1 MAKTSREDFLK
12 IEGVQEKLELI
23 AKNNEFSVEDLLSV
37 IEKESS
43 FDHTAKN
50 PKSSATGLIQFMADT
65 AEGLGT
71 TTQALGSMTV
81 LDQLDYVD
89 KYFQKNHKKGTHPY
103 QTVAL
108 PVSKH
113 FDYNEAITGDSLHK
127 KLPKTYPSVEEA
139 DKAINKWKSANPVWV
154 NQKTNEL
161 TPSSIV
167 AYGGTSLNRDI
178 VKGKQQQMKDAGIDI
193 TVDGVWGPNSRAAWT
208 EFSDPNKKKVQQV
221 VGQQI
226 IDPSTGEVISQSGAG
241 PTAGQTGRSKRGD
254 VTVDAMKVLPV
265 KQIEVEEKEIKLAKL
280 TDDAAK
286 IIKGVDTKKTTVN
299 ITDGT
304 VTSSSGETTDMLNS
318 ISVSGNAEEDVK
330 ENANKIKSKTDL
342 NSKKSILSTK
352 GSTTTNNSELNDKSK
367 VLKVLNDDGDEKEK
381 KLKVT
386 SEKKEYEEGFEIF
399 DEERAIDDADDDDSA
414 LLDKIRRKD
423 IVGGKDN
430 FESEDFVLQRGEN
443 KQEESNIYGDEK
455 VTVMNDQG
463 EYVKLD
469 ADQNKIPV
477 ISEYNKKNYNQG
489 DTYLDQVEF
498 NRQRK
503 ELYEANNKGMSAD
516 FVPQL
521 LENDPVYQK
530 NKYEL
535 DIANKVY
542 QEVINFSA
550 GDIKGVDLT
559 KRLFSGINSET
570 LDFGKF
576 NQQMKVEL
584 LNLIPKDKWKRI
596 ASGEDLG
603 QVIGGDKES
612 IISAAKTQVLGV
624 NAQLHK
630 QLGLKLKSSVD
641 IQEVDEEKHFQNIEN
656 LRTSYDD
663 VNQQVFNIN
672 SKYGGYRWDARGRKI
687 FIPKILNG
695 KNITISNT
703 DRKELEALNG
713 NIANLD
719 LRRAEL
725 NKDGATLKE
734 SREFLNEEVGKYQKS
749 YAEAWTSLAWDMA
762 LPLDRQPPNFK
773 GTVLSEA
780 WDQSMV
786 KLTDNAFGAALEIGG
801 IFGEEYYRYRA
812 LTNVLSK
819 WQVWVGAGIGY
830 GAAAVKD
837 KISPERGA
845 DTDVFE
851 GYTYKDQYLDFLGDV
866 AGFRVMPR
874 NNKQNLFTREKVDT
888 GSFIGDL
895 FDSRAYDPSF
905 YTITKQ
911 IGELLPY
918 TLNIAKAGEGVKQI
932 MARQNKIISNAKK
945 ANSHFPKGHSHHM
958 NLGNELIK
966 GISKFYK
973 PNEKVITGA
982 RMVGINHRMLILD
995 NLADA
1000 RANGLSGEDA
1010 LYYAN
1015 LTTLA
1020 TGVSQLV
1027 MPDANF
1033 FKNALGQNM
1042 LRSLINDIRKEGSKA
1057 VIGRLNK
1064 EAYARVTKQFSTNFF
1079 KEHVEE
1085 QLDVGLN
1092 DLVKSNFLADH
1103 SLDILNI
1110 NTQREVL
1117 VGTSLLTGALGGK
1130 QAISTVRNVKKAMY
1144 ASIAKEGEAI
1154 LQGSS
1159 LEIQEIQKKLEE
1171 FEKKSKKYPKN
1182 RNYASKAKVYK
1193 EALEREQGA
1202 QNAVRNVMQALNA
1215 APKYA
1220 TIDMIDNLIKKN
1232 DLIKEKKEL
1241 LGKDKSAN
1249 LSELNKINEK
1259 IKAID
1264 EQIIKD
1270 NPTEWKKNVYTMS
1283 LTRGVKLL
1291 ESAGINVN
1299 LLELS
1304 QDEYSKEIQR
1314 RNSEIEE
1321 ENIKRREEGK
1331 PEKKLLDDGGNAQVI
1346 YDDYGKKPVIIINK
1360 ESAKGQGDNYGV
1372 GVHEVF
1378 HLVLQETVK
1387 KSPKKIKGLAFLLRQ
1402 ELLLNPNKYKFQ
1414 DRFGYVSGKFKTYEE
1429 QVGSMEWDEMFTV
1442 LSEALVQGDV
1452 KIDSN
1457 VLTKMG
1463 DFIRR
1468 LFRSMGMER
1477 LSIGGRFADP
1487 AKGMLNF
1494 IRDYNKELLG
1504 NKPDFSKGMRGIIKN
1519 GLKFD
1524 IDKEFIKAA
1533 EAEEKKKG
1541 LAEWGGMRFA
1551 SASTRGGRIRQKDVY
1566 EREDLQQDIK
1576 LKEST
1581 QRIVDENARIRQEL
1595 LDTRRQLD
1603 DGSFEYDEDLR
1614 NDLVLN
1620 NMALVTALSDF
1631 AAKNPKVMGLEEGK
1645 RIGFEQFQSGFS
1657 KELISLSQ
1665 SYDPALI
1672 PFGAYLNRLLPL
1684 RYGDVLKAEQK
1695 GAIEGSVSIENENVG
1710 EMEDTS
1716 TPADFDDAP
1725 RFVAPKYNVA
1735 KEIGVQEEV
1744 EKEIAEGLDEL
1755 KQLKKLIKEETES
1768 GETIEQLKQS
1778 LKEKHMLDL
1787 DLDTMELSS
1796 VEGLTYKTI
1805 ARLSGV
1811 DVEKLNPRSK
1821 KFLANLRKDDK
1832 RGNNEVRSGQRFIA
1846 KHAQLILSTIFNEG
1860 HTKAFKSTNMPKVL
1874 LRFGYN
1880 KGSKRIKNNYPQY
1893 KKPNLSEKDFLE
1905 YLGIFRVT
1913 RDGKKGFE
1921 FKVDRN
1927 TSAKITAVLSL
1938 LDRTITNQS
1947 LRKNL
1952 ELTGDLDERLKNAL
1966 EDGLAASAQS
1976 IVYTRDFSL
1985 AQQDHVRKL
1994 MPELAIALDEL
2005 DPELS
2010 QARIVTALS
2019 KIFTKEGLMSVKE
2032 SKALLNDM
2040 FKEAGVIKQYQYVEG
2055 NLKSQ
2060 GVEMIPFEEFAQKYM
2075 EAEIYVGLVA
2085 KYNLKNP
2092 DGSIPSQK
2100 EVFGGKAINRG
2111 RAIVADFVVENIV
2124 KRQQSGEI
2132 SMKEALEEIA
2142 MLEQEQATAYKI
2154 GDGSK
2159 IFKAGTDVEIK
2170 QKAKGASRSQLFMS
2184 PDGPKADFRKFIF
2197 KFMPQEFI
2205 DAMPPGVGSIFKE
2218 GKSDSFVEIK
2228 FEAQDGKGVIT
2239 QMINVIKN
2247 VTRKGANKYNQLIKN
2262 KEAELARKV
2271 LTNKIVYLSDRLNA
2285 GTITEHDFV
2294 VQMMTLMSNPTTTL
2308 RRAGKVVGIM
2318 DGILDENGNFLLG
2331 DKVSNENVRFEHQK
2345 PASYLLMK
2353 ILDITS
2359 DKNIKREDWSDLINN
2374 ELVDY
2379 NVAIITKKADNTL
2392 DKTGRK
2398 NLMGLEYKSGQEY
2411 GSMSRMFNDMN
2422 KGDKNVKPIRLI
2434 DDILNKRE
2442 GQVFG
2447 LGHDV
2452 AGDLL
2457 PKPMVEIEKD
2467 KKRSQVTQ
2475 SANSIKYNRS
2485 PRGMSAFDFDETVAI
2500 SDNYI
2505 IATKE
2510 GEETKRIP
2518 SNEWPFVGDQLMK
2531 EGWKMDFT
2539 DFNKVTDGKPG
2550 PLMQKLKNQIKKF
2563 GSKNVFILTARA
2575 PESQAAI
2582 HAYLKSEGIT
2592 IPIENI
2598 TGLGNSTGE
2607 AKALWMLDKFAEG
2620 YNDMYFVDDALP
2632 NVKAVKNVLSQLDIK
2647 SKVQQAIAKKS
2658 TDYNRE
2664 FNKIIEENKGVEAEK
2679 RFSKA
2684 KAAKRGQ
2691 EKDNPFNIFI
2701 PPSAEDFVGLLYSFL
2716 GKGKIGE
2723 KQFEFFKKTLIDPLN
2738 RAYRMLNEAKQ
2749 NIANSYKALSKKM
2762 PEVKAMLNKRIKGF
2776 EDYTYAD
2783 AIRVYLWDKSG
2794 FMIPGLSGTDQVK
2807 LVQLV
2812 NSDPKL
2818 KAFAD
2823 TLGLLSMQ
2831 RDGYVKPSD
2840 EWLVGDIRTDLMD
2853 AAQGVNRKMFF
2864 AEFLENVG
2872 IIFSEENMNK
2882 IEAVYGKNFREALED
2897 MLYRIENGTNRN
2909 FGTQNRL
2916 VNRFMNWLNGAIG
2929 TTMFFNARSALL
2941 QTLSTVNFIN
2951 WEDNNILAASKAFAN
2966 QKQFW
2971 ADFVMLFNSDMLQQ
2985 RRSGLGMDVNAN
2997 ELAQYV
3003 ANASG
3008 SMAKYKAALNY
3019 LLSKGFLPT
3028 QIADSFAIASGGA
3041 TFYRNRY
3048 NKYLAEGMTVEQAK
3062 EQAFSDFQAIAE
3074 ETQQSARPDMISQQQ
3089 ASVLGRLILAFQNTP
3104 MQYTRLMKKA
3114 ILDLVNGRGDAKSNV
3129 SRIIYYGAVQN
3140 LIFYSLQT
3148 ALFAMMFDDE
3158 DDEEFFDK
3166 KKGRVLS
3173 GTIDSTL
3180 RGMGVGGA
3188 VVSTLKN
3195 MIIAFYKEQEKTYN
3209 KDESAV
3215 IMELANLSPPIGIK
3229 LRKIRQGERAIQW
3242 NKDLIEELPYYNL
3255 KNPAWEAAFSFT
3267 QAATNIPLSR
3277 LYGKATNVANIFRQD
3292 VENWQ
3297 RVALFMGWSTWNLG
3311 VKEPKK
3317 SKRGKRGKMK
3327 VKTRRTN

>member
-1 MAKTSREDFLK
+1 MASNKRRGDSGGSVSQEMAAFLQDVNGLDLGYTLTSTARGKGHPMYREASSHTYGHAFDLGFNREDDDHGLLKYLFGKDFDPNAKVDGDFVRPDLTEEGAALLKKHNIRIADERIGKQPHYHFEAVDSTKASKINKIGDEASFLTSASRPP
-12 IEGVQEKLELI
+12 EGH
-23 AKNNEFSVEDLLSV
+23 KNRNMYFYGGAVGEFTQNDFNTSQVYQDS
-37 IEKESS
+37 IPNGDIIK
-43 FDHTAKN
+43 FTN
-50 PKSSATGLIQFMADT
+50 Q
-65 AEGLGT
+65 GT
-71 TTQALGSMTV
+71 N
-81 LDQLDYVD
+81 Y
-89 KYFQKNHKKGTHPY
+89 
-103 QTVAL
+103 
-108 PVSKH
+108 
-113 FDYNEAITGDSLHK
+113 TGDFSWE
-127 KLPKTYPSVEEA
+127 TG
-139 DKAINKWKSANPVWV
+139 
-154 NQKTNEL
+154 TNENDRKIL
-161 TPSSIV
+161 ENV
-167 AYGGTSLNRDI
+167 LNFS
-178 VKGKQQQMKDAGIDI
+178 KSKDLNIDM
-193 TVDGVWGPNSRAAWT
+193 S
-208 EFSDPNKKKVQQV
+208 
-221 VGQQI
+221 
-226 IDPSTGEVISQSGAG
+226 SQSGMG
-241 PTAGQTGRSKRGD
+241 STDIKKGKTVSGGFGMNPDGT
-254 VTVDAMKVLPV
+254 VTFDRTET
-265 KQIEVEEKEIKLAKL
+265 EVS
-280 TDDAAK
+280 DAAK
-286 IIKGVDTKKTTVN
+286 IIKGVDPKTTKVN

-304 VTSSSGETTDMLNS
+304 VTSSSGETTDILNS
-318 ISVSGNAEEDVK
+318 INVSGNAEDNVK
-330 ENANKIKSKTDL
+330 KQANKNKVGFDKAAVK
-342 NSKKSILSTK
+342 NILSTD
-352 GSTTTNNSELNDKSK
+352 GSSTTNDI
-367 VLKVLNDDGDEKEK
+367 EI
-381 KLKVT
+381 VT
-386 SEKKEYEEGFEIF
+386 SKKKKVEDKDLFNYF
-399 DEERAIDDADDDDSA
+399 DEEIAIDDPDDDDSE
-414 LLDKIRRKD
+414 LLKKARRKEV
-423 IVGGKDN
+423 IGGKDN

-443 KQEESNIYGDEK
+443 KQEEELKTKKKSFDPNNITGFLDTPTEK
-455 VTVMNDQG
+455 
-463 EYVKLD
+463 EE
-469 ADQNKIPV
+469 
-477 ISEYNKKNYNQG
+477 EYNKKNYNQG
-489 DTYLDQVEF
+489 DTYLNQTEF

-503 ELYEANNKGMSAD
+503 ELYESNNKGMD
-516 FVPQL
+516 PNFVPQL

-542 QEVINFSA
+542 EEVINFSA

-576 NQQMKVEL
+576 NQQMKIEL

-596 ASGEDLG
+596 ANGEDLN

-687 FIPKILNG
+687 FIPKIING
-695 KNITISNT
+695 KNVTFSNT
-703 DRKELEALNG
+703 DIKELNALNG

-719 LRRAEL
+719 LRRTEL
-725 NKDGATLKE
+725 NKDGAILKE

-786 KLTDNAFGAALEIGG
+786 KLTDNAFGAAFEIGG

-812 LTNVLSK
+812 LTKMLSK

-830 GAAAVKD
+830 GAAAVMDAKN
-837 KISPERGA
+837 PERGA

-851 GYTYKDQYLDFLGDV
+851 GYSYKDQYLDFLGDV

-874 NNKQNLFTREKVDT
+874 NNKENLFTREKVNT
-888 GSFIGDL
+888 GSLLGDL
-895 FDSRAYDPSF
+895 FDSKAYDVSF
-905 YTITKQ
+905 YTVIKQ

-918 TLNIAKAGEGVKQI
+918 TLNIAKAGEGVKNI

-1042 LRSLINDIRKEGSKA
+1042 LRGLINDIRKEGSKA

-1079 KEHVEE
+1079 KEHIEE
-1085 QLDVGLN
+1085 QLDVVLN
-1092 DLVKSNFLADH
+1092 DVVKSNFLADY
-1103 SLDILNI
+1103 SPEVFNI

-1117 VGTSLLTGALGGK
+1117 VGTSLLTGTLGGT
-1130 QAISTVRNVKKAMY
+1130 QAVSTVRNVKKAMY
-1144 ASIAKEGEAI
+1144 GAIAKEGEAI

-1171 FEKKSKKYPKN
+1171 FDKKSKKYPKN
-1182 RNYASKAKVYK
+1182 RNYANKAKVYK

-1202 QNAVRNVMQALNA
+1202 QDAVRNVMQALNA

-1270 NPTEWKKNVYTMS
+1270 NPTEWKKNLYTMS
-1283 LTRGVKLL
+1283 LTRGVSLL
-1291 ESAGINVN
+1291 ESAGIKVN

-1304 QDEYSKEIQR
+1304 QDEYSKQIQE
-1314 RNSEIEE
+1314 RNSEIAEVNE
-1321 ENIKRREEGK
+1321 KRREEGK
-1331 PEKKLLDDGGNAQVI
+1331 PEIKPLDDGGNAQVI

-1360 ESAKGQGDNYGV
+1360 DSAKGKGDNYGV

-1378 HLVLQETVK
+1378 HLVLQETIK

-1533 EAEEKKKG
+1533 EAEEKRKG

-1551 SASTRGGRIRQKDVY
+1551 SASTRGGRIRQKNVY

-1581 QRIVDENARIRQEL
+1581 QKIVDENARIRQEL

-1645 RIGFEQFQSGFS
+1645 RVGFEQFQSGFS

-1716 TPADFDDAP
+1716 TPADFDNAP

-1787 DLDTMELSS
+1787 DLNTMELSS

-1805 ARLSGV
+1805 ARESGV
-1811 DVEKLNPRSK
+1811 DVEKLNPRST
-1821 KFLANLRKDDK
+1821 KFLANLRKK
-1832 RGNNEVRSGQRFIA
+1832 EGKAGSNEVRSAQRFIA
-1846 KHAQLILSTIFNEG
+1846 RRLQLILSTIFNEG
-1860 HTKAFKSTNMPKVL
+1860 HTKAFKSTNMPNVL

-1880 KGSKRIKNNYPQY
+1880 KGSKRIKNNFPQY
-1893 KKPNLSEKDFLE
+1893 KKPNLSEKDFAE

-1913 RDGKKGFE
+1913 KDGKKGFE

-1927 TSAKITAVLSL
+1927 TSAKLTAVLSL

-1947 LRKNL
+1947 LRRSL
-1952 ELTGDLDERLKNAL
+1952 EATGDLDERLKNSL

-1976 IVYTRDFSL
+1976 IVFVRDFSKP
-1985 AQQDHVRKL
+1985 QQDHVTKL

-2005 DPELS
+2005 DPEIT
-2010 QARIVTALS
+2010 QARMITALS
-2019 KIFTKEGLMSVKE
+2019 KVFIKKGLVTKDEA
-2032 SKALLNDM
+2032 KAFLKDM
-2040 FKEAGVIKQYQYVEG
+2040 FKESGVIKQYQFVKNNFE
-2055 NLKSQ
+2055 SQ
-2060 GVEMIPFEEFAQKYM
+2060 GVSMIPFEEFADEYLR
-2075 EAEIYVGLVA
+2075 AEFAIGLIE
-2085 KYNLKNP
+2085 KFKIKKK
-2092 DGSIPSQK
+2092 DGSAPSQR
-2100 EVFGGKAINRG
+2100 EIFNIKAISRG
-2111 RAIVADFVVENIV
+2111 RAIASDYVQDIISKWRKSIGTDN
-2124 KRQQSGEI
+2124 EI
-2132 SMKEALEEIA
+2132 SVNEVLREIA
-2142 MLEQEQATAYKI
+2142 IEEQNHVTAYKL
-2154 GDGSK
+2154 GDGQY
-2159 IFKAGTDVEIK
+2159 IYIAGTDKYIK
-2170 QKAKGASRSQLFMS
+2170 NPKYKESGTPRFQLFHS
-2184 PDGPKADFRKFIF
+2184 EEGPKADFRKYIY
-2197 KFMPQEFI
+2197 KDMDQDFI
-2205 DAMPPGVGSIFKE
+2205 DAMEENSPGSSEIFKN
-2218 GKSDSFVEIK
+2218 GKTEDYVEITL
-2228 FEAQDGKGVIT
+2228 EPQDGKGVIT
-2239 QMINVIKN
+2239 HMINVIKN
-2247 VTRKGANKYNQLIKN
+2247 VTRKSARNYSQETRD
-2262 KEAELARKV
+2262 KETNLARKV
-2271 LTNKIVYLSDRLNA
+2271 LTNKLIFLAEKLNA
-2285 GTITEHDFV
+2285 GTITKQDYI

-2318 DGILDENGNFLLG
+2318 DGIINPETGEFLLG
-2331 DKVSNENVRFEHQK
+2331 DKVDNSEIRYEHQK
-2345 PASYLLMK
+2345 PASNLLQK
-2353 ILDITS
+2353 IIDITLDQDNRDNWES
-2359 DKNIKREDWSDLINN
+2359 LIEK
-2374 ELVDY
+2374 ELIDY
-2379 NVAIITKKADNTL
+2379 NVSIITKNADKTL
-2392 DKTGRK
+2392 DVTNRKT
-2398 NLMGLEYKSGQEY
+2398 LMGEEYESGSEY
-2411 GSMSRMFNDMN
+2411 GSMVRMFNKMN
-2422 KGDKNVKPIRLI
+2422 KGSKFVKPIRLI

-2457 PKPMVEIEKD
+2457 PKPMVEVEKD

-2518 SNEWPFVGDQLMK
+2518 SNEWPMVGDQLMK

-2550 PLMQKLKNQIKKF
+2550 PLMEKLKNQIKKF

-2632 NVKAVKNVLSQLDIK
+2632 NVEAVKNVLSQLDIK

-2749 NIANSYKALSKKM
+2749 NIANSYKALSERM

-2783 AIRVYLWDKSG
+2783 AIRVYLWDKSD
-2794 FMIPGLSGTDQVK
+2794 FMIPGLSGTDQIK
-2807 LVQLV
+2807 LVRLV

-2853 AAQGVNRKMFF
+2853 AAQGVNRKLFF
-2864 AEFLENVG
+2864 AEFLENAG

-2909 FGTQNRL
+2909 FGTENRL

-2971 ADFVMLFNSDMLQQ
+2971 QDFKMLFDSDMLKQ

-3028 QIADSFAIASGGA
+3028 QIADSFAIAAGGA

-3048 NKYLAEGMTVEQAK
+3048 NKYLAEGMTVQQAK
-3062 EQAFSDFQAIAE
+3062 DQAFSDFQAIAE

-3140 LIFYSLQT
+3140 LIFYALQT

-3311 VKEPKK
+3311 VKEPKR